1 MKKKISF
8 IIPIIL
14 IFLINACSGY
24 KPIFSSQNLE
34 FKIVNSNIE
43 GEKNLSDKILNKLEK
58 ISTRSNKTSN
68 LIKNISISIKV
79 EKNKLA
85 TTRDSAGNIKEYRI
99 TLNTFVAVDTTK
111 EDGSNNVALLKDNFE
126 FSQSYKIKDNY
137 SDTIKSENK
146 TIDDLLNQT
155 FQELIIKLSEKL
167 IS

>member
-68 LIKNISISIKV
+68 LIKNISILILPMILTLIV
-79 EKNKLA
+79 YLIFIYKL
-85 TTRDSAGNIKEYRI
+85 
-99 TLNTFVAVDTTK
+99 
-111 EDGSNNVALLKDNFE
+111 
-126 FSQSYKIKDNY
+126 
-137 SDTIKSENK
+137 K
-146 TIDDLLNQT
+146 TPLR
-155 FQELIIKLSEKL
+155 KL
-167 IS
+167 